1 MQERL
6 SAALR
11 SEVRSEQLAVTRRTK
26 PEWGA
31 RRAKLLAAG
40 GLNATEVNGGRS
52 VAEGNPVPVCQD
64 LVRGRS

>member
-1 MQERL
+1 MRGSL

-11 SEVRSEQLAVTRRTK
+11 SEVRSEQLAVTRRRK

-40 GLNATEVNGGRS
+40 GLNATEVNEGRS
-52 VAEGNPVPVCQD
+52 GA
-64 LVRGRS
+64 